1 MRKITYFLS
10 LCLLLL
16 MGSTTALA
24 DDYTVK
30 KLKSIGESEMTSFN
44 QIQDGQTYVL
54 LSTYNNRYLKFDMA
68 TKMLIGV
75 SNLDVNDNNAS
86 LSVVT
91 FHRKTV
97 EGDNNV
103 YYSLEMPTGYYFPVL
118 NQYGF
123 SLVKKDDALFQI
135 MAITDV
141 YSDGS
146 NTETE
151 GAAKGKHCFFIKSKD
166 SEVGNAYLSWNSGR
180 VNAFGFGAYGNARF
194 ALIPVTTEGTVTNYE
209 VTFSLKEGENTLST
223 STSRAWE
230 GETADVSAINNYSTA
245 LFDLTHSYENTT
257 VSSTNKNFTCTL
269 TPKADAPVVL
279 SSADSRKWYSLQTR
293 KSVYDAGQLVAD
305 GDAVKCHGAG
315 FNTAAIASYEQFE
328 NGLWSFEQSG
338 GGVKIFNK
346 GKQQYLK
353 SPGPDTG
360 DKATFDATGTVYYM
374 GSESDGTFNLNT
386 GTVNSY
392 VGSHNTSVE
401 ISNRKYT
408 GQYLSAWKDASSH
421 NDPGS
426 TFTPTS
432 VDDAKILAI
441 GSAAFGKTTPERS
454 YTENGVLKKGC
465 YDAAAKA
472 SVSAATTF
480 AEMETS
486 VNAAAANVS
495 PEEGAYYL
503 IRNVNGGE
511 LGRANYENGGV
522 TVDPENDRFKYLSTS
537 HMTCNT
543 VGQNVS
549 DQTLKRVKGKSD
561 LLPLLWKF
569 VKVEGQNGQYYLQ
582 NANMKACVNFNVVP
596 TAANE
601 ATQKTAFTFEATNT
615 AFNDWRFYATND
627 GVSMFLMK
635 TADGAKCL
643 NAQNGA
649 TYEGVSDYAN
659 HDADAGNYWQFI
671 KVTEVPLTI
680 AANDYTTLCLPF
692 NVKLPEGSTVKAYYA
707 SAATGEVLKLEEIT
721 DGIIP
726 ANEGV
731 IFHNTSEAEAA
742 KISLAITTAE
752 ATLTANK
759 LEGVTAKREGYDA
772 LSNYVLAEKNG
783 TTGFYKAKFTAIT
796 ANKAYLPV
804 ANVQNAQGVMMAF
817 SFGNEVTGIDNVN
830 AAAPAAKKYYDLQGR
845 RVLYPAKG
853 IFVTEDGQKV
863 LFK

>member
-30 KLKSIGESEMTSFN
+30 KLKSIGESELTSVD

-68 TKMLIGV
+68 TKMLVGV

-91 FHRKTV
+91 FHKQAV
-97 EGDNNV
+97 DGDENV
-103 YYSLEMPTGYYFPVL
+103 YYTLEMPGGYYFPVL
-118 NQYGF
+118 NANGF
-123 SLVKKDDALFQI
+123 SLVQTGDALFQI
-135 MAITDV
+135 MAPTDIDPNA
-141 YSDGS
+141 SK
-146 NTETE
+146 TETE
-151 GAAKGKHCFFIKSKD
+151 GAAQGKHCFFIKSKD

-209 VTFSLKEGENTLST
+209 VTFALKEGENTLST

-245 LFDLTHSYENTT
+245 LFDLTHSYEDTK

-269 TPKADAPVVL
+269 TPKSNTPIEL
-279 SSADSRKWYSLQTR
+279 SSASNRKWYSLQTR

-315 FNTAAIASYEQFE
+315 FNAADIASYEQFE
-328 NGLWSFEQSG
+328 NGLWCFEQSG

-346 GKQQYLK
+346 GKKQYLK

-386 GTVNSY
+386 GIVNSY
-392 VGSHNTSVE
+392 VGSHNKSVV
-401 ISNRKYT
+401 ISGSNHT
-408 GQYLSAWKDASSH
+408 GEYLSAWKDASSH

-454 YTENGVLKKGC
+454 YKENGVLKKGC
-465 YDAAAKA
+465 YDADAKA

-480 AEMETS
+480 AEMETR
-486 VNAAAANVS
+486 VNAAAVNVS

-503 IRNVNGGE
+503 IRNVNCGAYGSDSE
-511 LGRANYENGGV
+511 GKK
-522 TVDPENDRFKYLSTS
+522 KYLTTTEITCDINGDVQTS
-537 HMTCNT
+537 VN
-543 VGQNVS
+543 G
-549 DQTLKRVKGKSD
+549 DLGIKRLEGTSAFVPRLWQFKKAADGKYN
-561 LLPLLWKF
+561 LL
-569 VKVEGQNGQYYLQ
+569 
-582 NANMKACVNFNVVP
+582 NANTNSYVNVASMLPKDNQDLKDAYTIYTTDVAFSGANNVNNDNTTMFVISSS
-596 TAANE
+596 N
-601 ATQKTAFTFEATNT
+601 ATGENK
-615 AFNDWRFYATND
+615 
-627 GVSMFLMK
+627 L
-635 TADGAKCL
+635 L
-643 NAQNGA
+643 NAYGNYIYG
-649 TYEGVSDYAN
+649 TEEGVGTWKDN
-659 HDADAGNYWQFI
+659 ADAGNYWQFI
-671 KVTEVPLTI
+671 KVTEVPLNI

-692 NVKLPEGSTVKAYYA
+692 NVQLPEGTAVKAYYA
-707 SAATGEVLKLEEIT
+707 SQAAGDVLKLTEIT
-721 DGIIP
+721 GIIP

-731 IFHNTSEAEAA
+731 ILHNTSEAEAA
-742 KISLAITTAE
+742 NINLTITTEE
-752 ATLTANK
+752 ATLTENK
-759 LEGVTAKREGYDA
+759 LKGVTAKREGYTK
-772 LSNYVLAEKNG
+772 LNNYVLAAKNG
-783 TTGFYKAKFTAIT
+783 ATGFYKAKFTAIV

-804 ANVQNAQGVMMAF
+804 ANVQGVQGVMMAF
-817 SFGNEVTGIDNVN
+817 SFGDEVTGIDNVN
-830 AAAPAAKKYYDLQGR
+830 ASAPAAKKYYDLQGR